1 MFNQNMEITPFDTR
15 CWNGVL
21 DGLRHFI
28 KGIVKETVEEAIS
41 DKICNLN
48 IEDKRLNAVELCK
61 RWNISK
67 NTLRT
72 WEQNGVIR
80 PLPLGGKK
88 KVYSMAD
95 IHTAEVNGF
104 VKTVC

>member
-1 MFNQNMEITPFDTR
+1 MEITPFDTR

-28 KGIVKETVEEAIS
+28 KGIVKETVEETIS
-41 DKICNLN
+41 DKIGNAELL
-48 IEDKRLNAVELCK
+48 DKRLTSDDLCK

-72 WEQNGVIR
+72 WELDNKIA
-80 PLPLGGKK
+80 PLPLGGRK
-88 KVYSMAD
+88 KVYSMSDVLA
-95 IHTAEVNGF
+95 AEAEGF
-104 VKTVC
+104 IKGVC